1 MSASFQ
7 SLVETSCR
15 LGRFWQWDQDFHP
28 HKLSFHDISGFHS
41 NAKVKTM
48 HIDNYSPQNI
58 ILKAATKIPLA
69 DGSMTRNFVLCIY
82 SFWACWNVFSSVPR
96 ICYQLWDHA
105 KYDVFPLM
113 SQVDAARTMRNLKV
127 HVNPKIHYIFGPV
140 VVKCLLWISKD
151 FL

>member
-1 MSASFQ
+1 MSVSFH

-15 LGRFWQWDQDFHP
+15 LGSCWQSNQDFHQ
-28 HKLSFHDISGFHS
+28 HKSPFHDTSGFHS
-41 NAKVKTM
+41 NAKVKIIT
-48 HIDNYSPQNI
+48 HPRILYSKLPPRYLLQMG
-58 ILKAATKIPLA
+58 PWRQ
-69 DGSMTRNFVLCIY
+69 SFVLCIY

-140 VVKCLLWISKD
+140 VVKLLWISKD